1 MKIESGIF
9 FMRLDLMQLELSAE
23 RKKREKLMEKSGR
36 WLSLP
41 QRRPCCSVSTIK
53 WSIRKCD
60 GEGSLQKN
68 CLHVD
73 QVDCNLAHPSHLFTS
88 NILAKVNFQF
98 LTASTDNCY
107 WINVIMM
114 MKIVTM
120 MMMTMM
126 MMMMIT
132 HWSPQVQYSRLNEPW
147 KDWKGGS
154 WRPRCCSMQ
163 TVDLCPYIMHCHTR
177 YLSFPG
183 IFQSC
188 FICNAV
194 SSQMR
199 TENSLIYFI

>member
-1 MKIESGIF
+1 MKKYIMRSNEGKIESGIF

-41 QRRPCCSVSTIK
+41 QRRPCCSVWTIK
-53 WSIRKCD
+53 WSIRKCNR
-60 GEGSLQKN
+60 EGSLRKN
-68 CLHVD
+68 CKKLM
-73 QVDCNLAHPSHLFTS
+73 L
-88 NILAKVNFQF
+88 
-98 LTASTDNCY
+98 Y
-107 WINVIMM
+107 
-114 MKIVTM
+114 
-120 MMMTMM
+120 M

-183 IFQSC
+183 IFIGPKSDHWEC
-188 FICNAV
+188 LSV
-194 SSQMR
+194 
-199 TENSLIYFI
+199 TP